1 MSHMER
7 PKTEYGK
14 IQVNTLGTLIGYR
27 DIVSGAF
34 FHKFV
39 KEYHAYDRRQ
49 KDIIKSL
56 QEENEQ
62 LREERDRYMH
72 DLASIADTESNRR
85 GRDPKDKI
93 KRQKSM
99 ISQLL
104 LQNIRLK
111 EQLQKSA
118 DTLRTKIIQTSTH

>member
-1 MSHMER
+1 MSDYR
-7 PKTEYGK
+7 K
-14 IQVNTLGTLIGYR
+14 IQSETLGTHIGYH
-27 DIVSGAF
+27 DTVSGAF

-49 KDIIKSL
+49 KEIIAQL
-56 QEENEQ
+56 QEEAEQ
-62 LREERDRYMH
+62 LRTDRDRYMNA
-72 DLASIADTESNRR
+72 LATYADCEGKKNTK
-85 GRDPKDKI
+85 DPREKI

-111 EQLQKSA
+111 EQLARLTDSREQK
-118 DTLRTKIIQTSTH
+118 